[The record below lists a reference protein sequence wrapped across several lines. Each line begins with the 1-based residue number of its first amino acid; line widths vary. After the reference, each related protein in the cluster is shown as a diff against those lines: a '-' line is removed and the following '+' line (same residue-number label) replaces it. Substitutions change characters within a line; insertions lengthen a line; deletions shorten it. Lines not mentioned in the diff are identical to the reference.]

1 MKEGMN
7 KKMFDCDE
15 KIASLKQKLTA
26 VQKDTKK
33 LHESLQDDNHTK
45 LLKLYDIQ
53 AKLNKELDG
62 VVETQAS

>member
-1 MKEGMN
+1 MN